1 MNFLISL
8 RGHDAMKHAMLSLDY
23 FALAKEA
30 KALNTSGAA
39 KVIRIALLADCATQH
54 LADIM
59 RAIAARNNVQAQVYE
74 GNYDGVDLEILDPN
88 SALYAFNPQYVVILL
103 SSEKLKAHLYA
114 SGDRRSF
121 ADETVGRLE
130 NLWSAFRAQS
140 QATIIQ
146 STFVL
151 PSERAFGNYE
161 LKVADSV
168 GSIFTE
174 INYRL
179 SVKAREAKNVLL
191 NDVDFIA
198 ASVGRTEWF
207 DARMWN
213 MAKTPCRLEHLP
225 LLAQSLLDTALA
237 ASGMFAKC
245 VVLDLDNTLWG
256 GVIGDDGL
264 EGIALGEFDEGEAFV
279 GFQTFIRELKRRGII
294 LAVVSKNEHA
304 AAVLPFR
311 EHPHMVLKEEDISVF
326 VANWDNK
333 ADNIRLVQKTLNI
346 GFDSLVFLDD
356 NVFERNIVR
365 QFLPDVVVPDLPED
379 PSLYLQTLAE
389 LNLFETASFSEA
401 DLQRAEQYR
410 EEAQRE
416 LTKTHFTNINEYLI
430 SLGMEI
436 RLERFNA
443 FNLPRIAQLMQRSN
457 QFNLMTRRYGEAA
470 CEAMMS
476 DPSIAPLTVKLAD
489 KFGDYG
495 LISVVILKN
504 AGSDLEIDE
513 YLMSCRVLQRGV
525 ESFTMNNIFSY
536 AARQGA
542 KRVTGHYLPTKKNDM
557 VKGFF
562 KSFGFEKI
570 ADGEGGASQWAL
582 AVDAYQ
588 PRETFMTPVVNEL

>member
-1 MNFLISL
+1 
-8 RGHDAMKHAMLSLDY
+8 
-23 FALAKEA
+23 
-30 KALNTSGAA
+30 
-39 KVIRIALLADCATQH
+39 
-54 LADIM
+54 
-59 RAIAARNNVQAQVYE
+59 
-74 GNYDGVDLEILDPN
+74 
-88 SALYAFNPQYVVILL
+88 
-103 SSEKLKAHLYA
+103 
-114 SGDRRSF
+114 
-121 ADETVGRLE
+121 
-130 NLWSAFRAQS
+130 
-140 QATIIQ
+140 
-146 STFVL
+146 
-151 PSERAFGNYE
+151 
-161 LKVADSV
+161 
-168 GSIFTE
+168 
-174 INYRL
+174 
-179 SVKAREAKNVLL
+179 
-191 NDVDFIA
+191 
-198 ASVGRTEWF
+198 
-207 DARMWN
+207 
-213 MAKTPCRLEHLP
+213 
-225 LLAQSLLDTALA
+225 
-237 ASGMFAKC
+237 

-304 AAVLPFR
+304 AAILPFR

-356 NVFERNIVR
+356 NPFERNIVR

-379 PSLYLQTLAE
+379 PSLYLETVAG

-401 DLQRAEQYR
+401 DLQRADQYR

-416 LTKTHFTNINEYLI
+416 LTKTHFTNINEYLT

-443 FNLPRIAQLMQRSN
+443 FNLPRIAQLSQRSN
-457 QFNLMTRRYGEAA
+457 QFNLMTRRYSEAA

-495 LISVVILKN
+495 LISVVILKS
-504 AGSDLEIDE
+504 AGNDIEIDE

-542 KRVTGHYLPTKKNDM
+542 KRVTGRYIPTKKNDM
-557 VKGFF
+557 VKDFF
-562 KSFGFEKI
+562 KSFGFEKV
-570 ADGEGGASQWAL
+570 AGGEGAASQWAL
-582 AVDAYQ
+582 AVEAYR

>member
-1 MNFLISL
+1 M
-8 RGHDAMKHAMLSLDY
+8 
-23 FALAKEA
+23 
-30 KALNTSGAA
+30 
-39 KVIRIALLADCATQH
+39 
-54 LADIM
+54 
-59 RAIAARNNVQAQVYE
+59 
-74 GNYDGVDLEILDPN
+74 
-88 SALYAFNPQYVVILL
+88 
-103 SSEKLKAHLYA
+103 
-114 SGDRRSF
+114 
-121 ADETVGRLE
+121 
-130 NLWSAFRAQS
+130 WSAFRAQS

-179 SVKAREAKNVLL
+179 AVKAREAKNVLL
-191 NDVDFIA
+191 NDVDFLA
-198 ASVGRTEWF
+198 ASVGRTQWL

-225 LLAQSLLDTALA
+225 LLAQSLLDTVFA

-279 GFQTFIRELKRRGII
+279 AFQTFIRELKRRGII

-333 ADNIRLVQKTLNI
+333 ADNIRLIQKTLNI

-356 NVFERNIVR
+356 NPFERNIVR
-365 QFLPDVVVPDLPED
+365 EFLPEVVVPDLPED
-379 PSLYLQTLAE
+379 PSLYLQTLAG

-401 DLQRAEQYR
+401 DLQRADQYR

-416 LTKTHFTNINEYLI
+416 LTKTHFTNINDYLT

-443 FNLPRIAQLMQRSN
+443 FNLPRIAQLIQRSN

-470 CEAMMS
+470 CEAMMNDPVLRAPHGQARRQIRRLRPDFGRHSQARRRGSRNRRIS
-476 DPSIAPLTVKLAD
+476 DELP
-489 KFGDYG
+489 
-495 LISVVILKN
+495 
-504 AGSDLEIDE
+504 GS
-513 YLMSCRVLQRGV
+513 
-525 ESFTMNNIFSY
+525 
-536 AARQGA
+536 AARRRKLHHEQHLCLCRAAGREAGRRPLPSDQEERHGEGLLQELRLREDRGRRRRRFAMGA
-542 KRVTGHYLPTKKNDM
+542 RGRRLSAARDLHDAGRQRACETSAERGRVGRRAHIRESELS
-557 VKGFF
+557 FF
-562 KSFGFEKI
+562 KRSWGPSGSFPSLAIFFVSRFAATGGLASARQVIEIIEAQNRVVSLREISGF
-570 ADGEGGASQWAL
+570 AHGGISL
-582 AVDAYQ
+582 
-588 PRETFMTPVVNEL
+588 